1 MGVSLKEFSSEPLS
15 VVFWLFPGLLSL
27 LSVTGLKSNIFLVS
41 YHFEKTQ
48 RPSFVLL
55 SVLLLTNPMCKKLKP
70 VFNPLYCDYSES
82 TAVVFKAG
90 WDCEMRWGPCFSFT
104 SLLSPP
110 RRAPFINDWGRLRQI
125 KNCNENVWIRN
136 PTLPTTFFCLYEI
149 IRNNTFFC

>member
-55 SVLLLTNPMCKKLKP
+55 SVLLLTNPMGKKLKP
-70 VFNPLYCDYSES
+70 VFNPYIVI
-82 TAVVFKAG
+82 T
-90 WDCEMRWGPCFSFT
+90 
-104 SLLSPP
+104 LSRPQSSSKQDGI
-110 RRAPFINDWGRLRQI
+110 A
-125 KNCNENVWIRN
+125 K
-136 PTLPTTFFCLYEI
+136 
-149 IRNNTFFC
+149 